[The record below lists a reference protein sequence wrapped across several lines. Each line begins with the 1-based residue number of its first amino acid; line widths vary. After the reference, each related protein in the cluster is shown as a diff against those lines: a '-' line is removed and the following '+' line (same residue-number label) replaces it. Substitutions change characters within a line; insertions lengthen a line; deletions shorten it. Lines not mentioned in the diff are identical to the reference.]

1 MTKWYIMYNGQ
12 QIGPMSANELMA
24 YNPTPQT
31 QVWHEGMAS
40 WQPLY
45 AFPELMTMLNQQ
57 RNVPPTPGV
66 PPVYGK
72 SATGKEKDIAGILA
86 IVSPFLSG
94 LGLHYFYCGK
104 ILAGFLSLLLTW
116 ATCGAWAIV
125 ILIQAIKIL
134 VGSQEEFEQ
143 KYVFTDKSFPL
154 F

>member
-12 QIGPMSANELMA
+12 QVGPMSENELMA

-45 AFPELMTMLNQQ
+45 SFPELMAKLNQQ
-57 RNVPPTPGV
+57 PGFGQRPGV
-66 PPVYGK
+66 PPTIQKSDKDKIVAGLLALFLGWLGIHYFYMGK
-72 SATGKEKDIAGILA
+72 ATAGILT
-86 IVSPFLSG
+86 IILS
-94 LGLHYFYCGK
+94 FV
-104 ILAGFLSLLLTW
+104 
-116 ATCGAWAIV
+116 TCGIWD
-125 ILIQAIKIL
+125 ILIFIQAIMIL

-143 KYVFTDKSFPL
+143 KYVFTNKSFPL

>member
-12 QIGPMSANELMA
+12 QVGPMSENELMA

-45 AFPELMTMLNQQ
+45 SFPELMAKLNQQ
-57 RNVPPTPGV
+57 PCFGQRPGV
-66 PPVYGK
+66 PPTIQKSDKDKIVAGLLALFLGWLGIHYFYMGK
-72 SATGKEKDIAGILA
+72 ATAGILT
-86 IVSPFLSG
+86 IILS
-94 LGLHYFYCGK
+94 F
-104 ILAGFLSLLLTW
+104 I
-116 ATCGAWAIV
+116 TCGIWD
-125 ILIQAIKIL
+125 ILIFIQAIMIL

-143 KYVFTDKSFPL
+143 KYVFTNKSFPL

>member
-12 QIGPMSANELMA
+12 QVGPMSENELMA

-45 AFPELMTMLNQQ
+45 SFPELMAKLNQQ
-57 RNVPPTPGV
+57 SGFGQRPGV
-66 PPVYGK
+66 PPTIQKSDKDKIVAGLLALFLGWLGIHYFYMGK
-72 SATGKEKDIAGILA
+72 ATAGILT
-86 IVSPFLSG
+86 IILS
-94 LGLHYFYCGK
+94 FV
-104 ILAGFLSLLLTW
+104 
-116 ATCGAWAIV
+116 TCGIWD
-125 ILIQAIKIL
+125 ILIFIQAIMIL

-143 KYVFTDKSFPL
+143 KYVFTNKSFPL

>member
-12 QIGPMSANELMA
+12 QVGPMSENELMA

-45 AFPELMTMLNQQ
+45 SFPELMAKLNQQ
-57 RNVPPTPGV
+57 SGFGQRPGV
-66 PPVYGK
+66 PPTIQKSDKDKIVAGLLALFLGWLGIHYFYVGK
-72 SATGKEKDIAGILA
+72 ATAGILT
-86 IVSPFLSG
+86 IILS
-94 LGLHYFYCGK
+94 FV
-104 ILAGFLSLLLTW
+104 
-116 ATCGAWAIV
+116 TCGIWD
-125 ILIQAIKIL
+125 ILIFIQAIMIL

-143 KYVFTDKSFPL
+143 KYVFTNKSFPL